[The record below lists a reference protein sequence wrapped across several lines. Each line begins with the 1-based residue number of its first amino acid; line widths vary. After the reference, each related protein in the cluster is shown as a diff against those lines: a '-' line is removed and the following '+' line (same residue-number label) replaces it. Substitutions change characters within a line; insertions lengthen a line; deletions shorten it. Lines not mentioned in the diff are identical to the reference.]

1 MHRRELVHFSENNRS
16 PRPITRNFPNRG
28 ENPGRRAFQATVL
41 ALSLLIGLHAAN
53 GLADTAELSAGAAA
67 AADDAA
73 VNEMLDAAE
82 AAERQQHLIYP
93 SSGSAMSIYHD
104 VLFEDPDNEHALAGL
119 TRLAE
124 HFLVQAQTALDRDQ
138 LLKADSMVSK
148 ARMIYPDYP
157 PVETMA
163 HQIAL
168 VESAD
173 RTRETLDWRLVAE
186 RSSDLT
192 AKLKRL
198 GTIAKE
204 GNCRVTIN
212 VSNDA
217 EGRWVFQQMNA
228 APGDARV
235 RAQVK
240 IASPAAV
247 DILCFEQTAS
257 AD

>member
-1 MHRRELVHFSENNRS
+1 MHRRELVHFSENIRI
-16 PRPITRNFPNRG
+16 PRPQSWLILLLT
-28 ENPGRRAFQATVL
+28 L
-41 ALSLLIGLHAAN
+41 ILSPAPLI
-53 GLADTAELSAGAAA
+53 
-67 AADDAA
+67 AADNPDLNA
-73 VNEMLDAAE
+73 MLDAAE
-82 AAERQQHLIYP
+82 AAEREDHLIYP

-104 VLFEDPDNEHALAGL
+104 VLFHDPDNEHALAGL

-124 HFLVQAQTALDRDQ
+124 QFLVEAQVALDRDQ

-168 VESAD
+168 VESAE

-186 RSSDLT
+186 RSSALQP
-192 AKLKRL
+192 KLERL
-198 GTIAKE
+198 GRIAKD
-204 GNCRVTIN
+204 GDCRVTIN

-228 APGDARV
+228 ANGERL
-235 RAQVK
+235 RASVK

-247 DILCFEQTAS
+247 DILCFEEAAN

>member
-1 MHRRELVHFSENNRS
+1 M
-16 PRPITRNFPNRG
+16 
-28 ENPGRRAFQATVL
+28 L
-41 ALSLLIGLHAAN
+41 AAI
-53 GLADTAELSAGAAA
+53 LSAGSIA
-67 AADDAA
+67 DAA
-73 VNEMLDAAE
+73 PSEPSDIDVMLDAAE
-82 AAERQQHLIYP
+82 AAERQGHLIYP
-93 SSGSAMSIYHD
+93 SRGSAMSIYHD
-104 VLFEDPDNEHALAGL
+104 VLFHEPDNEHAVAGL

-124 HFLVQAQTALDRDQ
+124 HFLVQAQTALDQDQ

-168 VESAD
+168 VESAQ

-186 RSSDLT
+186 RSQTLT
-192 AKLKRL
+192 PKLQRL
-198 GTIAKE
+198 GAIAKA
-204 GNCRVTIN
+204 GDCRVTIN

-217 EGRWVFQQMNA
+217 EGRWVFQQMNSA
-228 APGDARV
+228 QGETRV

-247 DILCFEQTAS
+247 DILCFEESTS

>member
-1 MHRRELVHFSENNRS
+1 MHFSENIRC
-16 PRPITRNFPNRG
+16 PRPIPRISSVRLQTALKRSL
-28 ENPGRRAFQATVL
+28 L
-41 ALSLLIGLHAAN
+41 ALLLLTSLPAVA
-53 GLADTAELSAGAAA
+53 S
-67 AADDAA
+67 DATGI
-73 VNEMLDAAE
+73 EQMLDAAE
-82 AAERQQHLIYP
+82 AAEREEHLIYP
-93 SSGSAMSIYHD
+93 SRGSAMSIYHD

-124 HFLVQAQTALDRDQ
+124 HFLVEAQAALDKDQ

-168 VESAD
+168 VETAD
-173 RTRETLDWRLVAE
+173 RTRETLDWRQVAD
-186 RSSDLT
+186 RSAALT
-192 AKLKRL
+192 PKLKRL
-198 GTIAKE
+198 GAIAKE

-228 APGDARV
+228 APGEARV
-235 RAQVK
+235 RARVK

-247 DILCFEQTAS
+247 DILCFAEAAS

>member
-1 MHRRELVHFSENNRS
+1 VHRRELVHFSEIIRCS
-16 PRPITRNFPNRG
+16 WLIARLFPRPTRTKRCSAG
-28 ENPGRRAFQATVL
+28 VRYL
-41 ALSLLIGLHAAN
+41 ALAAVL
-53 GLADTAELSAGAAA
+53 GFAPFAAPEPASAGPKD
-67 AADDAA
+67 ADIDA
-73 VNEMLDAAE
+73 MLDAAE
-82 AAERQQHLIYP
+82 AAERREHFIYP
-93 SSGSAMSIYHD
+93 AHGSAMSIYHD
-104 VLFEDPDNEHALAGL
+104 VLFSDPENTHAQAGL

-124 HFLVQAQTALDRDQ
+124 HYLVQAQTALNRDQ

-168 VESAD
+168 VESAA

-186 RSSDLT
+186 RSQVLT
-192 AKLKRL
+192 PKLQRL
-198 GTIAKE
+198 GGIAKA
-204 GNCRVTIN
+204 GDCRVTIN

-217 EGRWVFQQMNA
+217 EGRWVFQQLNS

-247 DILCFEQTAS
+247 DILCFEDPVN